1 MCGFVGRAALGPG
14 GVGPAP
20 DLLARMVATLHHRG
34 PEGYGRY
41 RDHRTGMAH
50 ARLALVDLA
59 TGTQPLADPD
69 GEWWMVFNGELFN
82 HPALR
87 RELAAAG
94 RRFATTSDSEVVVQ
108 AFRAWGVDCFRRF
121 NGQWALA
128 LWNRAEERLV
138 LSRDPVG
145 ICPLFVHEHRG
156 TVSFASEV
164 KALLADPAMPRALD
178 PRGIDQTFTYW
189 SSLAPLTPYAGIE
202 EMPPGTWREYTTA
215 GRRDGTY
222 WSPAFPPTVPQWAGT
237 LDEATETLRD
247 HLTAASE
254 LRITSADVPVGAYLS
269 GGLDSSLTALLGHRA
284 SRGRLQT
291 FSLRFADA
299 EFDEGGYQRE
309 LASMLDSA
317 HHEIVVDRPD
327 IASVFPEVVRHTERP
342 VLRTAAA
349 PMFLL
354 SREVRRAGIKAF
366 DAAFAGIGPDMDVI
380 ARANAQPEFRKE
392 IWEYLDGAVADTRV
406 RDGRRGRGT
415 MPTWVTRPPTSW
427 R

>member
-82 HPALR
+82 HHALR

-237 LDEATETLRD
+237 LDEATESCVASDGSRWAVGDALRVEIGEVD
-247 HLTAASE
+247 VERGQVS
-254 LRITSADVPVGAYLS
+254 LR
-269 GGLDSSLTALLGHRA
+269 LLGRA
-284 SRGRLQT
+284 
-291 FSLRFADA
+291 
-299 EFDEGGYQRE
+299 
-309 LASMLDSA
+309 
-317 HHEIVVDRPD
+317 
-327 IASVFPEVVRHTERP
+327 
-342 VLRTAAA
+342 
-349 PMFLL
+349 
-354 SREVRRAGIKAF
+354 
-366 DAAFAGIGPDMDVI
+366 
-380 ARANAQPEFRKE
+380 
-392 IWEYLDGAVADTRV
+392 
-406 RDGRRGRGT
+406 
-415 MPTWVTRPPTSW
+415 
-427 R
+427 